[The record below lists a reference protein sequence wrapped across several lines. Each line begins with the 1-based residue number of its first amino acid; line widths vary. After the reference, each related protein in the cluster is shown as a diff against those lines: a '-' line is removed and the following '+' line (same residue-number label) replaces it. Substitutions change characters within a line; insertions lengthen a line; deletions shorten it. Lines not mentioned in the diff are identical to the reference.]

1 MKDLVAHNAPRSTQR
16 VLPMP
21 KRPNQTSR
29 YQEKREAVLNA
40 AAVLFNERGVKG
52 ATLSDIAA
60 SVGLVTN
67 SVTYYYRKKEDLA
80 TACFLRTID
89 AFNALAV
96 AAAQEAG
103 TEARIGAFFSR
114 LARLLADIELGRH
127 APIVNFNDIR
137 ALPATHADQVFSTYT
152 DMFRRVRALIAPEG
166 TRLARHD
173 LNARGHIVLSV
184 AHNLR
189 QWIDG
194 YEVEEYPRVAK
205 RLADIVLH
213 GLAAP
218 GAGWQAA
225 DGERHWKLG
234 EDAGGTSEAFLRA
247 ATTLVNEQGYRG
259 ASVDKISARINVT
272 KGSFY
277 HHNDNK
283 HDLIAECFERTFR
296 VVRRAL
302 SLAEN
307 GPGSGWS
314 RACAAAR
321 ALVRYQ
327 LSDEGPLLR
336 STAVSALPDDAQRQA
351 VRRTLQR
358 LTERLT
364 SVVVDGMIDGSIR
377 PLDPHIAAQASIA
390 AINAAAEMHR
400 WVANATLDN
409 AADLFVRPALQGVL
423 CPGSAGAGPPQAD

>member
-1 MKDLVAHNAPRSTQR
+1 MDAGRRFGASPREPLTEPMSAQPQPST
-16 VLPMP
+16 P
-21 KRPNQTSR
+21 R
-29 YQEKREAVLNA
+29 YQEKREGVLNA
-40 AAVLFNERGVKG
+40 AAVLFNQRGVKG

-80 TACFLRTID
+80 TACFLRTIE
-89 AFNALAV
+89 AFNEV
-96 AAAQEAG
+96 AAAAAREAD
-103 TEARIGAFFSR
+103 TEARIVAFYAT
-114 LARLLADIELGRH
+114 LARLLADIELGGH
-127 APIVNFNDIR
+127 VPIVTFNDIR
-137 ALPATHADQVFSTYT
+137 ALPSPHAEKVFSAYT
-152 DMFRRVRALIAPEG
+152 DMFRNVRNLLRGPQ
-166 TRLARHD
+166 TSLLPRDD
-173 LNARGHIVLSV
+173 LNARGHIVLSA

-189 QWIDG
+189 QWIG
-194 YEVEEYPRVAK
+194 RYEVEEYPRVAQ

-213 GLAAP
+213 GMPAAGSGWE
-218 GAGWQAA
+218 GA
-225 DGERHWKLG
+225 DSERHWRLG
-234 EDAGGTSEAFLRA
+234 EDSGGTSEAFLRA
-247 ATTLVNEQGYRG
+247 ATALVNEQGYRG

-283 HDLIAECFERTFR
+283 HDLISECFDRTFA

-302 SLAEN
+302 SLAED

-327 LSDEGPLLR
+327 LSLEGPLLR
-336 STAVSALPDDAQRQA
+336 ATAVSALPDEAQRDR
-351 VRRTLQR
+351 VRRTQFR
-358 LTERLT
+358 LAERMT

-390 AINAAAEMHR
+390 AINAAAELQR
-400 WVANATLDN
+400 WVPSATTDN
-409 AADLFVRPALQGVL
+409 AGDLFVRPALQGVL
-423 CPGSAGAGPPQAD
+423 CPGMPPA